1 MSNQK
6 DITAK
11 KVFDHMMEHDLFSQ
25 WLGIEVLEIK
35 EGYSK
40 IKMTVR
46 KEMIN
51 GFGIVHGGIAFS
63 LADSAF
69 AFACN
74 NRNVLSVA
82 LDTSI
87 NFIKPV
93 HVDDELVD
101 IFLEEAEELLDGCE
115 NSLERWNSNNADAES
130 VKDLQRQLHT
140 LKGGA
145 RMADLSPIGDL
156 THSLESLVIA
166 VNDGLLD
173 FSRDMFHL
181 LHGAMDRLS
190 DMVAKVKVREPIAT
204 ADQVIEIIEALRRGE
219 TVDVKKPDEPDSEAE
234 ISESDKQQEQL
245 AEVDLP

>member
-1 MSNQK
+1 MSNDK
-6 DITAK
+6 EKIAN
-11 KVFDHMMEHDLFSQ
+11 KVVSHMMENDLFSQ

-51 GFGIVHGGIAFS
+51 GFGIVHGGITFS

-93 HVDDELVD
+93 HVDDILTAEAKELHNGKSTGLYH
-101 IFLEEAEELLDGCE
+101 IYITNQKEHLIAQF
-115 NSLERWNSNNADAES
+115 
-130 VKDLQRQLHT
+130 
-140 LKGGA
+140 KGLCY
-145 RMADLSPIGDL
+145 R
-156 THSLESLVIA
+156 T
-166 VNDGLLD
+166 
-173 FSRDMFHL
+173 
-181 LHGAMDRLS
+181 
-190 DMVAKVKVREPIAT
+190 
-204 ADQVIEIIEALRRGE
+204 
-219 TVDVKKPDEPDSEAE
+219 
-234 ISESDKQQEQL
+234 DKNL
-245 AEVDLP
+245 I